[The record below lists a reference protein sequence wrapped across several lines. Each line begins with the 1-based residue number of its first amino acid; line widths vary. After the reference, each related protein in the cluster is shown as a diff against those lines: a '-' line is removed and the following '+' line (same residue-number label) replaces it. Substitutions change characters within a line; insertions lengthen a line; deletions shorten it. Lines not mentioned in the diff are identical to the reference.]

1 IVSAQSHTFS
11 RACALTFWDVLMNPH
26 GEDIE
31 GMTHCLTDY
40 LNFCADVVSPVKT
53 VRCCYPNNK
62 PWVTREVKT
71 VLNKKKAAFWSRDR
85 EAMKAAQQEVKHCV
99 KEAKDSYRRK
109 VEQKLRENNM
119 REVWEGVR
127 TITGLNTKT
136 RAVGGTMERANELN
150 DFFNRFNQPLAPPPP
165 PSPQPPHPLP
175 STHLPPDTTTPP
187 PPPPH
192 QHNLRHSSP
201 LTSATLWKTSRIV
214 PVPKKNRPS
223 ELNDFRPVALTSHL
237 MKTLERL
244 FLSLLRPQVQ
254 HAQDRLQFAY
264 QPGVVVE
271 DAILYLLHRAH
282 SHLDKGSGTVRI
294 LFLDFSS
301 AFNTIQ
307 PTLLRDKLSR
317 MGVDP
322 QADGLDLL
330 TTSLADHNF
339 FYNSELCHIQKYAD
353 DTAIVGCIREDREEE
368 YRRLVG
374 DFAAWCH
381 TNHLQLNTSKTKEL
395 VIDFGRSR
403 PRPRPVLL
411 EGAEVEAVDSL
422 QIPRAVA
429 GQ

>member
-1 IVSAQSHTFS
+1 
-11 RACALTFWDVLMNPH
+11 MNPH

-53 VRCCYPNNK
+53 VRCYPNNNNK

-71 VLNKKKAAFWSRDR
+71 VLNKKKAAFRSRDR

-165 PSPQPPHPLP
+165 PSPQPSPPSPLHTSP
-175 STHLPPDTTTPP
+175 SRHHNTTPLL
-187 PPPPH
+187 PH
-192 QHNLRHSSP
+192 INTIFATHHHRPASSDP
-201 LTSATLWKTSRIV
+201 RCST
-214 PVPKKNRPS
+214 PK
-223 ELNDFRPVALTSHL
+223 
-237 MKTLERL
+237 
-244 FLSLLRPQVQ
+244 
-254 HAQDRLQFAY
+254 DRLQFAY
-264 QPGVVVE
+264 QPGVGVE

-307 PTLLRDKLSR
+307 PTLLRDKLGR
-317 MGVDP
+317 MGVDSQLMDWISDYLTGRP
-322 QADGLDLL
+322 QLLL
-330 TTSLADHNF
+330 TTRSCVIFRNTLTTQPLLGA
-339 FYNSELCHIQKYAD
+339 SGRTERRSK
-353 DTAIVGCIREDREEE
+353 
-368 YRRLVG
+368 RRLVG

-381 TNHLQLNTSKTKEL
+381 TLTTYSSTPLRR
-395 VIDFGRSR
+395 RSW
-403 PRPRPVLL
+403 LL
-411 EGAEVEAVDSL
+411 TLGGPDQDRDQSC
-422 QIPRAVA
+422 
-429 GQ
+429 